1 MTTLTA
7 CFVRRFMLAAVL
19 SWALHAVAQ
28 TPLLANVA
36 YGADPDQRFDVYAQ
50 PGAQGSPV
58 ILLVH
63 GGGWALGD
71 KAAGR
76 VVENKVAHWLPQGFA
91 IVAVNYRMLPKIDPV
106 EQARDVA
113 RALAAAQK
121 QAARWGGD
129 PRKFILMGHSAGA
142 HLIALLAAAPGLAGE
157 LGAQPWR
164 GAVLLDSGALD
175 VPEIM
180 NARHLPLYDRAFGSD
195 PAYWVASSPFH
206 RLERGGAPLLAVC
219 STRRVVSCA
228 QAERFAAK
236 AGRFGMP
243 AEVLRL
249 DMSHGEINSQLGAA
263 PDYTAAVDARLR
275 AWLSP
280 PSR

>member
-1 MTTLTA
+1 MSLGSFRSVF
-7 CFVRRFMLAAVL
+7 FVF
-19 SWALHAVAQ
+19 ALLCMAQAVAQ
-28 TPLLANVA
+28 MLLVADVA
-36 YGADPDQRFDVYAQ
+36 YGSDPDQRFDVYAR
-50 PGAQGSPV
+50 PGVQGAPV

-63 GGGWALGD
+63 GGGWARGD
-71 KAAGR
+71 KAMGR
-76 VVENKVAHWLPQGFA
+76 VVDNKVAHWLPQGFA

-121 QAARWGGD
+121 QAKQWGGD
-129 PRKFILMGHSAGA
+129 PQKFILMGHSAGA
-142 HLIALLAAAPGLAGE
+142 HLIALLVTAPGMAAAQ
-157 LGAQPWR
+157 GAQPWL

-180 NARHLPLYDRAFGSD
+180 SYRHPGLYDRAFGSD
-195 PAYWVASSPFH
+195 PAYWQASSPFH
-206 RLERGGAPLLAVC
+206 QLSRSGAPLLVVC
-219 STRRVVSCA
+219 STRRAIACS
-228 QAERFAAK
+228 QAERFVAK
-236 AGRFGMP
+236 AGRLGTE

-263 PDYTAAVDARLR
+263 PDYTAAVDARLQV
-275 AWLSP
+275 WLSL

>member
-1 MTTLTA
+1 MRRQWS
-7 CFVRRFMLAAVL
+7 FVVLLVVWFGVAHGATDPIRRD
-19 SWALHAVAQ
+19 
-28 TPLLANVA
+28 VA
-36 YGADPDQRFDVYAQ
+36 YGSDEDQRFDVYAR
-50 PGAQGSPV
+50 PGMQGAPV

-63 GGGWALGD
+63 GGGWARGD

-76 VVENKVAHWLPQGFA
+76 VVDNKVAHWLPKGFA

-129 PRKFILMGHSAGA
+129 PHKFILLGHSAGA
-142 HLIALLAAAPGLAGE
+142 HLIALLAAAPGLAVE
-157 LGAQPWR
+157 QGAQPWL

-180 NARHLPLYDRAFGSD
+180 NHRHPPLYDRAFGSD
-195 PAYWVASSPFH
+195 PVYWAASSPFH
-206 RLERGGAPLLAVC
+206 QLNHGGRPLLVVC
-219 STRRVVSCA
+219 STKRIVSCT
-228 QAERFAAK
+228 QADRFAAK
-236 AGRFGMP
+236 AQGFGTR

-263 PDYTAAVDARLR
+263 PDYTAVVDARLQD
-275 AWLSP
+275 WLSP
-280 PSR
+280 SSR

>member
-1 MTTLTA
+1 MAVASIYCRNLL
-7 CFVRRFMLAAVL
+7 LAAVL
-19 SWALHAVAQ
+19 FCAAHAVAQ
-28 TPLLANVA
+28 PPLLANVA
-36 YGADPDQRFDVYAQ
+36 YGNDPDQRFDVYAP
-50 PGAQGSPV
+50 PGVQWAPV

-63 GGGWALGD
+63 GGGWAFGD

-76 VVENKVAHWLPQGFA
+76 VVDNKVAHWLPLGVA

-142 HLIALLAAAPGLAGE
+142 HLIALLAAAPGLAAEQGT
-157 LGAQPWR
+157 QPWL

-180 NARHLPLYDRAFGSD
+180 NVRHLPLYDRAFGSD

-206 RLERGGAPLLAVC
+206 QLSRGGAPLLAVC
-219 STRRVVSCA
+219 STRRASACA

-236 AGRFGMP
+236 ASGFGMP

-263 PDYTAAVDARLR
+263 PAYTAAVDVRLQ
-275 AWLSP
+275 AWLSR